1 MNNDKQELQLT
12 TGSTF
17 KYRLSIDKVVQHKIN
32 TEKFENTVR
41 TKLAF
46 ILNVYSLSNS
56 NYLIGGYLDNYK
68 TEIYFKEND
77 TLYTSK
83 ISEKEIDFQK
93 KLESAINGTN
103 FTFNLSKSGVITN
116 LTGFDIVRDKVNN
129 IYKNDSTLFP
139 NEYLD
144 IFSTSYFSGMISH
157 LFINIPS
164 DPSIPW
170 TSEDSLETMFGHLKF
185 RSMNKM
191 TSLDD
196 EYKTVS
202 SNGVISSHSIL
213 KVPIFMNGTL
223 EGYSKINR
231 KSGLLESS
239 KKIITLKGNLK
250 TNKIE
255 IPYLITSTTE
265 VHTQ

>member
-1 MNNDKQELQLT
+1 
-12 TGSTF
+12 
-17 KYRLSIDKVVQHKIN
+17 
-32 TEKFENTVR
+32 
-41 TKLAF
+41 
-46 ILNVYSLSNS
+46 
-56 NYLIGGYLDNYK
+56 
-68 TEIYFKEND
+68 
-77 TLYTSK
+77 
-83 ISEKEIDFQK
+83 
-93 KLESAINGTN
+93 
-103 FTFNLSKSGVITN
+103 
-116 LTGFDIVRDKVNN
+116 
-129 IYKNDSTLFP
+129 
-139 NEYLD
+139 
-144 IFSTSYFSGMISH
+144 
-157 LFINIPS
+157 
-164 DPSIPW
+164 
-170 TSEDSLETMFGHLKF
+170 
-185 RSMNKM
+185 M